1 MTASCLAGLLLAAGS
16 PSAGVIFGIA
26 GVVVGIGGI
35 LAGALFAR
43 THRKDIQRARKDIED
58 ARRNIAKARSHIRKL
73 RRQTLSAL
81 GLHEVL
87 VKDRELETGVRK
99 IADQYARITLEDDS
113 EPLLLDL
120 AHRKLYDAAQ
130 FMNMASEAHVIWGSD
145 TFASVEQ
152 LASTLLEHTKKD
164 DEFWASS
171 FVDNEFWAR
180 ATAYLK
186 QQEEKKR
193 QGVNIKRV
201 FIFTD
206 ANPLDDEA
214 KAHMDAQCQAG
225 IEVTHIADPTFQP
238 RDLVV
243 VLRKIAGELAPIYA
257 MECRFGDGKRIDHVE
272 LWVDRGLQA
281 TAVAQKWWSLHGIFT
296 VAPAPTP
303 AKHLKTDQG
312 DTEPDESAKLPP
324 ASSAQAPE
332 QF

>member
-1 MTASCLAGLLLAAGS
+1 MVMAIAHSVTSLAHSAESSSTGLI
-16 PSAGVIFGIA
+16 VGIA
-26 GVVVGIGGI
+26 GIVVGASGI

-43 THRKDIQRARKDIED
+43 THRKDIQRARQDIED
-58 ARRNIAKARSHIRKL
+58 ARRNISKARRHIRKL

-87 VKDRELETGVRK
+87 VKDRDLETGVRK
-99 IADQYARITLEDDS
+99 IADQYARITLDDES

-120 AHRKLYDAAQ
+120 AHRKLHDAAQ

-145 TFASVEQ
+145 TFASVEL
-152 LASTLLEHTKKD
+152 LASTLLEHTRDKD
-164 DEFWASS
+164 ELWASS

-193 QGVNIKRV
+193 QGVDIKRV
-201 FIFTD
+201 FIFTN

-214 KAHMDAQCQAG
+214 KAHMDAQCDAG
-225 IEVTHIADPTFQP
+225 IEVTYITDPAFQP

-243 VLRKIAGELAPIYA
+243 VLRRIDGELQPIYA
-257 MECRFGDGKRIDHVE
+257 MECRFGDGKRIDHIE
-272 LWVDRGLQA
+272 LWVARGLQA

-296 VAPAPTP
+296 VAPAPRIRGGEAPNGPATLDASTP
-303 AKHLKTDQG
+303 SDGGA
-312 DTEPDESAKLPP
+312 SAG
-324 ASSAQAPE
+324 SPE
-332 QF
+332 